1 MNSIRKAFV
10 LVLIYSFIAG
20 QSAMAMGEERTVLP
34 LPPSGNVT
42 LSLAEY
48 NRLVDLA
55 AKATRKHEQPPIP
68 YTLER
73 AGLKLRVGT
82 DSVLGTVLLDG
93 QVFTKNEAKVP
104 LASGMT
110 ILNARQEGHTLP
122 LFEEGQT
129 ATAVLPGQ
137 SAFSVSLDAGLPL
150 AIETGRASFNLPVPS
165 AGSARLTLA
174 IPGEHT
180 DVHISPGLITSRI
193 SQKGETTVEAALV
206 PGQTA
211 NIWWATREVAAPA
224 APRELRFLSDVKTLV
239 SVSESDLKIAAL
251 ADITV
256 LQGQPAEFVVNVPED
271 FEITDVSGATVD
283 SSEQDGSELT
293 IHLTAGSQKSHQVLI
308 TMERELKDSSAQ
320 APFIS
325 FKNSQRETGEV
336 LVEGAGAMELTAKEG
351 GSLKRMDVKEVN
363 PYLRSLA
370 HSPLQ
375 AAFRYHREPN
385 EAPTLA
391 LAWTRFPDSSVLAAI
406 AERAV
411 VTTLVTSEGR
421 SLTEVALTLRNQAQP
436 FMKVDLPQGA
446 TIVSADVAGEKVK
459 PVQGPD
465 GNRIP
470 LLRPNF
476 RPTDL
481 YTVSFVFMH
490 SGTPFAKKG
499 GSEISLPSMDV
510 PISVMEWEVFLPDQY
525 KVKHFGGDAISANL
539 LPEVEMQT
547 AEESGSSVGIGGFY
561 AVGGVAGGVV
571 APAGKPLL
579 PGQIGGVVIDP
590 QGAVVAGATVKV
602 TQAERGITRITM
614 SDSSGNWVVSGI
626 PAGRVKVEAS
636 AQGFNS
642 TVVNLSHNG
651 VNSSRA
657 DLHLS
662 VGGTTETIEVTAD
675 APVIETTQSQVSST
689 FSNERREFSGGSG
702 GRDKKKD
709 LPQQASQNV
718 FNLQKR
724 VAGVLPVSVDV
735 PRAGH
740 SYRFARALVLDEET
754 KLSFD
759 YKTR

>member
-1 MNSIRKAFV
+1 M
-10 LVLIYSFIAG
+10 
-20 QSAMAMGEERTVLP
+20 
-34 LPPSGNVT
+34 
-42 LSLAEY
+42 
-48 NRLVDLA
+48 
-55 AKATRKHEQPPIP
+55 
-68 YTLER
+68 
-73 AGLKLRVGT
+73 
-82 DSVLGTVLLDG
+82 
-93 QVFTKNEAKVP
+93 
-104 LASGMT
+104 
-110 ILNARQEGHTLP
+110 
-122 LFEEGQT
+122 
-129 ATAVLPGQ
+129 
-137 SAFSVSLDAGLPL
+137 
-150 AIETGRASFNLPVPS
+150 
-165 AGSARLTLA
+165 
-174 IPGEHT
+174 
-180 DVHISPGLITSRI
+180 
-193 SQKGETTVEAALV
+193 VEAALV
-206 PGQTA
+206 SGQTA
-211 NIWWATREVAAPA
+211 NLWWATREVAVPEV
-224 APRELRFLSDVKTLV
+224 PKQVRFLSDVKTLV

-256 LQGQPAEFVVNVPED
+256 LQGQPAQFVVNVPEN
-271 FEITDVSGATVD
+271 FEITDVSGATVET
-283 SSEQDGSELT
+283 SEQDGGELT
-293 IHLTAGSQKSHQVLI
+293 IHLTAGTQKSHQILI
-308 TMERELKDSSAQ
+308 SMERTLKEPKAQ
-320 APFIS
+320 PPFIS
-325 FKNSQRETGEV
+325 FKDSQRETGEV

-385 EAPTLA
+385 EAPRLA
-391 LAWTRFPDSSVLAAI
+391 LAWTRFPDSNVLAAI

-446 TIVSADVAGEKVK
+446 TILSADVAGEKVK

-476 RPTDL
+476 RPTDA

-510 PISVMEWEVFLPDQY
+510 PVSVLEWEVFLPDQY
-525 KVKHFGGDAISANL
+525 KVKHFGGDAIAENL
-539 LPEVEMQT
+539 LPPVSFQEVG
-547 AEESGSSVGIGGFY
+547 ESTPLNIQPTVV
-561 AVGGVAGGVV
+561 AGVAS
-571 APAGKPLL
+571 PAVSKPLL
-579 PGQIGGVVIDP
+579 PGQIGGVVVDP
-590 QGAVVAGATVKV
+590 QGAVIAGATVKV
-602 TQAERGITRITM
+602 TQADRGITRITM
-614 SDSSGNWVVSGI
+614 SDSSGNWVVAGI

-636 AQGFNS
+636 AQGFQSS
-642 TVVNLSHNG
+642 TVIINHSG
-651 VNSSRA
+651 VNASRA
-657 DLHLS
+657 DLHMS
-662 VGGTTETIEVTAD
+662 VGSTTETIEVTAE
-675 APVIETTQSQVSST
+675 PPIIETTQSQVRST
-689 FSNERREFSGGSG
+689 FSGSNSNGPVSGGSR

-709 LPQQASQNV
+709 IPQQASQNV

-754 KLSFD
+754 KMSFD

>member
-55 AKATRKHEQPPIP
+55 AKAARKHEQPPIP

-180 DVHISPGLITSRI
+180 DVHISPGLITSRV
-193 SQKGETTVEAALV
+193 SEKGETTVEAALV

-525 KVKHFGGDAISANL
+525 KVKHFGGDAIAENL
-539 LPEVEMQT
+539 LPPVEL
-547 AEESGSSVGIGGFY
+547 ESDGGLVTY
-561 AVGGVAGGVV
+561 EQLQNPAPIPSGAVGTA
-571 APAGKPLL
+571 APLL
-579 PGQIGGVVIDP
+579 PGQIGGVVVDP
-590 QGAVVAGATVKV
+590 QGAVIAGATVKV

-626 PAGRVKVEAS
+626 PAGRVKVEVS
-636 AQGFNS
+636 AQGFQS
-642 TVVNLSHNG
+642 SVVNMNHSG
-651 VNSSRA
+651 VNASRA

>member
-1 MNSIRKAFV
+1 GRWKMNSVRKAFV
-10 LVLIYSFIAG
+10 LLLIYSFIAG
-20 QSAMAMGEERTVLP
+20 QSAMALGEERTVLP

-110 ILNARQEGHTLP
+110 ILNARQEGRTLP

-174 IPGEHT
+174 LPGEHT

-193 SQKGETTVEAALV
+193 SEKGETTVEAALV

-325 FKNSQRETGEV
+325 FKNSQRETGDV

-391 LAWTRFPDSSVLAAI
+391 LAWTRVPDSSVLAAI

-446 TIVSADVAGEKVK
+446 TILSADVAGEKVK

-476 RPTDL
+476 RPADL

-525 KVKHFGGDAISANL
+525 KVKHFGGDAIAENL
-539 LPEVEMQT
+539 LPPVELESEGGPVIYDRLQT
-547 AEESGSSVGIGGFY
+547 FAAISPGTVPSST
-561 AVGGVAGGVV
+561 
-571 APAGKPLL
+571 PLL
-579 PGQIGGVVIDP
+579 PGQIGGMVVDP
-590 QGAVVAGATVKV
+590 QGAVIAGATVKV

-702 GRDKKKD
+702 
-709 LPQQASQNV
+709 
-718 FNLQKR
+718 
-724 VAGVLPVSVDV
+724 
-735 PRAGH
+735 
-740 SYRFARALVLDEET
+740 
-754 KLSFD
+754 
-759 YKTR
+759 